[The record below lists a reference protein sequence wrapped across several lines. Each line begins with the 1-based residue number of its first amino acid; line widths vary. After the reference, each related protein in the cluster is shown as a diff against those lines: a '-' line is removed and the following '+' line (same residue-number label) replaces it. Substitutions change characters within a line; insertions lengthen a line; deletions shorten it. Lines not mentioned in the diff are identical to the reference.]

1 MRIVHPDDH
10 ARRGSTSDVARSRSW
25 MTALCLQHALETLM
39 RRQLPLL
46 SLCATL
52 AASHVHAQTIT
63 ADPRLSAEIDKRTAA
78 ILPKVV
84 AWRHDI
90 HQHPELGYQEKRT
103 GALVAAHLRSLGL
116 VVQENV
122 GGIGGVVGILKGGKP
137 GPTVALRADMDALPV
152 TEQVDLPFKST
163 VRTTYNGQDVGVM
176 HACGH
181 DTHVAM
187 LMGTAEVL
195 TGLKAE
201 LPGTVKFI
209 FQPAEEVPP
218 KGGAAAL
225 IDAGVLEGVD
235 VIFGLHVGP
244 GPIGSIGYRAG
255 PIQASADNFRIVI
268 HGRQGH
274 GAMPANAVDPIVIG
288 AEVIT
293 GIQTI
298 VSRQIDL
305 AVAPAVVTVG
315 AFHGGVRENII
326 PDSAYMIGTIR
337 TFDPRI
343 RTSIHSRMKRMAE
356 GIAAASGA
364 TATVSIELGYPVTA
378 NDPATVARFIPTLK
392 RVAGDAGAS
401 ERGLTMPSEDFSRY
415 AEKVPGFFFNLGV
428 TPADQDYKTAP
439 SNHSPLFQAD
449 DKALPYGVRALSNVT
464 LDYLRGGAPQ
474 KPIP

>member
-1 MRIVHPDDH
+1 MPRNSDFSS
-10 ARRGSTSDVARSRSW
+10 GSPSRSAAVAILRSLLP
-25 MTALCLQHALETLM
+25 ALAFV
-39 RRQLPLL
+39 
-46 SLCATL
+46 
-52 AASHVHAQTIT
+52 AAARADAQTIT
-63 ADPRLSAEIDKRTAA
+63 PDPKLNAEIDRRTAA
-78 ILPKVV
+78 IVDKVV

-90 HQHPELGYQEKRT
+90 HQHPELGYAEKRT
-103 GALVAAHLRSLGL
+103 AGIVAAHLKALGL
-116 VVQENV
+116 TVQENV
-122 GGIGGVVGILKGGKP
+122 GGIPGVVGTLKGGKP

-163 VRTTYNGQDVGVM
+163 VRAVYQGQDVGVM

-195 TGLKAE
+195 AGMRAE

-218 KGGAAAL
+218 RGGAAAL

-255 PIQASADNFRIVI
+255 PMQASADNFRIVI

-274 GAMPANAVDPIVIG
+274 GAMPANTVDPIVIG
-288 AEVIT
+288 AQVV
-293 GIQTI
+293 GALQTI

-305 AVAPAVVTVG
+305 TVSPAVVTVG

-337 TFDPRI
+337 TFDPRV
-343 RTSIHSRMKRMAE
+343 RTSIHSRMKRIAE
-356 GIAAASGA
+356 NIAEASGA
-364 TATVSIELGYPVTA
+364 TATVTIELGYPVTA

-415 AEKVPGFFFNLGV
+415 AERVPGFFFNLGV
-428 TPADQDYKTAP
+428 TPANQDYKTAP
-439 SNHSPLFQAD
+439 SNHSPLFEAD
-449 DKALPYGVRALSNVT
+449 DKALPYGVRALSSVA
-464 LDYLRGGAPQ
+464 LDYLRGGPPM
-474 KPIP
+474 KPVP

>member
-1 MRIVHPDDH
+1 MRL
-10 ARRGSTSDVARSRSW
+10 RR
-25 MTALCLQHALETLM
+25 L
-39 RRQLPLL
+39 LP
-46 SLCATL
+46 AFVVL
-52 AASHVHAQTIT
+52 AATRLPAQTIT
-63 ADPRLSAEIDKRTAA
+63 SDARLSAEIDRRTAA
-78 ILPKVV
+78 IIDKVV

-90 HQHPELGYQEKRT
+90 HQHPELGYAEKRT
-103 GALVAAHLRSLGL
+103 AALVAAHLKSLGL
-116 VVQENV
+116 EVQENV
-122 GGIGGVVGILKGGKP
+122 GGIPGVVGILKGGKP

-163 VRTTYNGQDVGVM
+163 VRAVYQGQDVGVM

-195 TGLKAE
+195 TGMKAE
-201 LPGTVKFI
+201 IPGTVKFI

-218 KGGAAAL
+218 RGGAAAL

-274 GAMPANAVDPIVIG
+274 GAMPSNTVDPIVVG
-288 AEVIT
+288 AQVV
-293 GIQTI
+293 GALQTI

-305 AVAPAVVTVG
+305 TVAPAVVTVG

-343 RTSIHSRMKRMAE
+343 RTTIHSRMKRIAE
-356 GIAAASGA
+356 NIAEASGA

-392 RVAGDAGAS
+392 RVAGAAGAS

-449 DKALPYGVRALSNVT
+449 DKALPYGVRALSNVA
-464 LDYLRGGAPQ
+464 LDYLRGGKPQ
-474 KPIP
+474 AIVP

>member
-1 MRIVHPDDH
+1 MHVPSPQSPPLPLPMR
-10 ARRGSTSDVARSRSW
+10 RNSGSKPSSPSRSAAIAILRGLVPVL
-25 MTALCLQHALETLM
+25 AL
-39 RRQLPLL
+39 
-46 SLCATL
+46 L
-52 AASHVHAQTIT
+52 AATRVQAQTIT
-63 ADPRLSAEIDKRTAA
+63 PDPRLNAEIDRRTAA
-78 ILPKVV
+78 IFDKVV

-90 HQHPELGYQEKRT
+90 HQHPELGYAEKRT
-103 GALVAAHLRSLGL
+103 AAIVAAHLKALGMT
-116 VVQENV
+116 VQENV
-122 GGIGGVVGILKGGKP
+122 GGIPGVVGTLKGGKP

-152 TEQVDLPFKST
+152 TEQVDLPYKST
-163 VRTTYNGQDVGVM
+163 VRAVYQGQDVGVM

-195 TGLKAE
+195 AGLRAE

-218 KGGAAAL
+218 RGGAAAL

-274 GAMPANAVDPIVIG
+274 GAMPANTVDPIVIG
-288 AEVIT
+288 AQVV
-293 GIQTI
+293 GALQTI

-326 PDSAYMIGTIR
+326 PDSVYMIGTIR
-337 TFDPRI
+337 TFDPRT
-343 RTSIHSRMKRMAE
+343 RTSIHSRMKRIAE
-356 GIAAASGA
+356 NIAEASGA

-392 RVAGDAGAS
+392 RVAGDAGAT

-428 TPADQDYKTAP
+428 TPANQDYKTAA
-439 SNHSPLFQAD
+439 SNHSPLFEAD
-449 DKALPYGVRALSNVT
+449 DKALPYGVRALSSVAI
-464 LDYLRGGAPQ
+464 DYLRSG
-474 KPIP
+474 KPVKLIP

>member
-1 MRIVHPDDH
+1 MLVCAAALTAP
-10 ARRGSTSDVARSRSW
+10 
-25 MTALCLQHALETLM
+25 TALT
-39 RRQLPLL
+39 
-46 SLCATL
+46 
-52 AASHVHAQTIT
+52 AQSIT
-63 ADPRLSAEIDKRTAA
+63 ADPRVNAEIERRTAA
-78 ILPKVV
+78 INDKIV

-103 GALVAAHLRSLGL
+103 AALVAAHLKSLGL

-122 GGIGGVVGILKGGKP
+122 GGIPGVVGVLKGGKP

-152 TEQVDLPFKST
+152 TEQVDLPWKST

-181 DTHVAM
+181 DMHVAM

-195 TGLKAE
+195 TGMKAD

-218 KGGAAAL
+218 KGGAMAL

-244 GPIGSIGYRAG
+244 GPLGSLGYRAG
-255 PIQASADNFRIVI
+255 PMQASADNFRIVI

-274 GAMPANAVDPIVIG
+274 GAVPANTVDPIVIG
-288 AEVIT
+288 AQVV
-293 GIQTI
+293 GALQTI

-305 AVAPAVVTVG
+305 TVTPAVVTVG

-337 TFDPRI
+337 TFDPRV
-343 RTSIHSRMKRMAE
+343 RTSIHSRMKRIAE
-356 GIAAASGA
+356 NIAEASGA
-364 TATVSIELGYPVTA
+364 TATVTIELGYPVTA
-378 NDPATVARFIPTLK
+378 NDPATVARFVPTLK
-392 RVAGDAGAS
+392 RVAGAAGAN
-401 ERGLTMPSEDFSRY
+401 ERGLTMPAEDFSRY

-428 TPADQDYKTAP
+428 TPAEMDYKTAP
-439 SNHSPLFQAD
+439 SNHSPLFQGD
-449 DKALPYGVRALSNVT
+449 DKALPVGVRALSSVT
-464 LDYLRGGAPQ
+464 MDYLRGGAPQ
-474 KPIP
+474 KPVP

>member
-1 MRIVHPDDH
+1 MPRNSDFSS
-10 ARRGSTSDVARSRSW
+10 GSPSRSAAVAILRSLLP
-25 MTALCLQHALETLM
+25 ALAF
-39 RRQLPLL
+39 
-46 SLCATL
+46 L
-52 AASHVHAQTIT
+52 AAARADAQTIT
-63 ADPRLSAEIDKRTAA
+63 PDPKLNAEIDRRTAA
-78 ILPKVV
+78 IVDKVV

-90 HQHPELGYQEKRT
+90 HQHPELGYAEKRT
-103 GALVAAHLRSLGL
+103 AGIVAAHLKALGL
-116 VVQENV
+116 TVQENV
-122 GGIGGVVGILKGGKP
+122 GGIPGVVGTLKGGKP

-163 VRTTYNGQDVGVM
+163 VRAVYQGQDVGVM

-195 TGLKAE
+195 AGMRAE

-218 KGGAAAL
+218 RGGAAAL

-255 PIQASADNFRIVI
+255 PMQASADNFRIVI

-274 GAMPANAVDPIVIG
+274 GAMPANTVDPIVIG
-288 AEVIT
+288 AQVV
-293 GIQTI
+293 GALQTI

-305 AVAPAVVTVG
+305 TVSPAVVTVG

-337 TFDPRI
+337 TFDPRV
-343 RTSIHSRMKRMAE
+343 RTSIHSRMKRIAE
-356 GIAAASGA
+356 NIAEASGA
-364 TATVSIELGYPVTA
+364 TATVTIELGYPVTA

-415 AEKVPGFFFNLGV
+415 AERVPGFFFNLGV
-428 TPADQDYKTAP
+428 TPANQDYKTAP
-439 SNHSPLFQAD
+439 SNHSPLFEAD
-449 DKALPYGVRALSNVT
+449 DKALPYGVRALSSVA
-464 LDYLRGGAPQ
+464 LDYLRGGPPM
-474 KPIP
+474 KPVP

>member
-1 MRIVHPDDH
+1 MRSVSGLYSRFCPSPTV
-10 ARRGSTSDVARSRSW
+10 RGLVSAVA
-25 MTALCLQHALETLM
+25 
-39 RRQLPLL
+39 
-46 SLCATL
+46 L
-52 AASHVHAQTIT
+52 AAATRADAQTIT
-63 ADPRLSAEIDKRTAA
+63 PDAKLNAEIDRRTAA
-78 ILPKVV
+78 IYDKVV

-90 HQHPELGYQEKRT
+90 HQHPELGYAEKRT
-103 GALVAAHLRSLGL
+103 AGIVAAHLKALGI

-122 GGIGGVVGILKGGKP
+122 GGIPGVVGTLKGGKP

-152 TEQVDLPFKST
+152 TEQVELPYKST
-163 VRTTYNGQDVGVM
+163 VRAIYQGQDVGVM

-187 LMGTAEVL
+187 LMGAAEVL
-195 TGLKAE
+195 AGMRAE
-201 LPGTVKFI
+201 LPGTVKVI
-209 FQPAEEVPP
+209 FQPAEEVSPR
-218 KGGAAAL
+218 GGAAAL

-255 PIQASADNFRIVI
+255 PMQASADNFRIVI

-274 GAMPANAVDPIVIG
+274 GAMPSNTVDPIVIG
-288 AEVIT
+288 AQVV
-293 GIQTI
+293 GALQTI

-305 AVAPAVVTVG
+305 AVSPAVVTVG

-343 RTSIHSRMKRMAE
+343 RTTIHSRVKRIAE
-356 GIAAASGA
+356 NIAQASGA
-364 TATVSIELGYPVTA
+364 TATVSIELGYPVTV

-428 TPADQDYKTAP
+428 TPAKQDYKTAA
-439 SNHSPLFQAD
+439 SNHSPLFEAD
-449 DKALPYGVRALSNVT
+449 DSALPYGVRALSSVA
-464 LDYLRGGAPQ
+464 LDYLRGG
-474 KPIP
+474 KPVKLVP

>member
-1 MRIVHPDDH
+1 MPRLLV
-10 ARRGSTSDVARSRSW
+10 VA
-25 MTALCLQHALETLM
+25 ALCL
-39 RRQLPLL
+39 
-46 SLCATL
+46 
-52 AASHVHAQTIT
+52 ASRAVVAQPIT
-63 ADPRLSAEIDKRTAA
+63 PDARLNAEIDRRTAA
-78 ILPKVV
+78 ITDKVV

-90 HQHPELGYQEKRT
+90 HQHPELGYAEKRT
-103 GALVAAHLRSLGL
+103 AALVAAHLKSLGL

-152 TEQVDLPFKST
+152 TEQVNIPFKST

-195 TGLKAE
+195 TGMRAE
-201 LPGTVKFI
+201 LPGTVKFV

-218 KGGAAAL
+218 RGGAAAL

-255 PIQASADNFRIVI
+255 PIQASTDNFRIVI

-274 GAMPANAVDPIVIG
+274 GAMPANTVDPIVVGAQVIG
-288 AEVIT
+288 AL
-293 GIQTI
+293 QTI

-305 AVAPAVVTVG
+305 TVSPAVVTVG

-337 TFDPRI
+337 VFDPRS
-343 RTSIHSRMKRMAE
+343 RVSIHSRMKRIAE
-356 GIAAASGA
+356 NIAEASGA
-364 TATVSIELGYPVTA
+364 TATVSIESGYPVTV
-378 NDPATVARFIPTLK
+378 NDPATVARFVPTLR
-392 RVAGDAGAS
+392 RVAGAAGAT

-428 TPADQDYKTAP
+428 TPAGQDYTTAA
-439 SNHSPLFQAD
+439 SNHSPLFEAD
-449 DKALPYGVRALSNVT
+449 DKALPYGVRAMSSVA
-464 LDYLRGGAPQ
+464 LDYLRGGPPM
-474 KPIP
+474 KPVP

>member
-1 MRIVHPDDH
+1 MHRHLLLLP
-10 ARRGSTSDVARSRSW
+10 AL
-25 MTALCLQHALETLM
+25 ALCLAS
-39 RRQLPLL
+39 R
-46 SLCATL
+46 AT
-52 AASHVHAQTIT
+52 AQPIT
-63 ADPRLSAEIDKRTAA
+63 PDPRLNAEIDRRTAA
-78 ILPKVV
+78 IIDKVV

-90 HQHPELGYQEKRT
+90 HQHPELGYEEKRT
-103 GALVAAHLRSLGL
+103 AALVAAHLKSLGL

-122 GGIGGVVGILKGGKP
+122 GGIGGVVGILKGAKP

-163 VRTTYNGQDVGVM
+163 VRTVYQGQDVGVM

-195 TGLKAE
+195 AGMRSE
-201 LPGTVKFI
+201 LPGTVKFV

-218 KGGAAAL
+218 RGGAL
-225 IDAGVLEGVD
+225 PMIEAGVLEGVD

-255 PIQASADNFRIVI
+255 PIQASTDNFRIVI

-274 GAMPANAVDPIVIG
+274 GAMPSATVDPIVIG
-288 AEVIT
+288 AQVV
-293 GIQTI
+293 GALQTI

-305 AVAPAVVTVG
+305 AVSPAVVTVG

-326 PDSAYMIGTIR
+326 PDSVYMIGTVR
-337 TFDPRI
+337 TFDGRV
-343 RTSIHSRMKRMAE
+343 RSSIHSRMKRIAE
-356 GIAAASGA
+356 NIAEASGA
-364 TATVSIELGYPVTA
+364 TATVSIVPGYPVTV
-378 NDPATVARFIPTLK
+378 NDPTTVARFIPTLR
-392 RVAGDAGAS
+392 RVAGAAGAA

-415 AEKVPGFFFNLGV
+415 AERVPGFFFNLGV
-428 TPADQDYKTAP
+428 TPAGIDLATVA

-449 DKALPYGVRALSNVT
+449 DKALPYGVRAMSGVA
-464 LDYLRGGAPQ
+464 LDYLRSGAPQ
-474 KPIP
+474 KPVP

>member
-1 MRIVHPDDH
+1 
-10 ARRGSTSDVARSRSW
+10 
-25 MTALCLQHALETLM
+25 M
-39 RRQLPLL
+39 RRFIPFLALFAALQLP
-46 SLCATL
+46 
-52 AASHVHAQTIT
+52 AQTIT
-63 ADPRLSAEIDKRTAA
+63 SDPRLNAEIDRRTAA
-78 ILPKVV
+78 IVDKVV

-103 GALVAAHLRSLGL
+103 AALVAAHLKSLGL

-122 GGIGGVVGILKGGKP
+122 GGIGGVVGILKGGKA
-137 GPTVALRADMDALPV
+137 GPTVALRADMDALPI

-163 VRTTYNGQDVGVM
+163 VRTVYNGQDVGVM

-195 TGLKAE
+195 AGMRAE

-218 KGGAAAL
+218 RGGAAAL

-244 GPIGSIGYRAG
+244 GELGSIGYRAG

-268 HGRQGH
+268 HGRGGH
-274 GAMPANAVDPIVIG
+274 GAIPANTIDPIVVG
-288 AEVIT
+288 AQVV
-293 GIQTI
+293 GALQTI

-305 AVAPAVVTVG
+305 TVAPAVVTVG
-315 AFHGGVRENII
+315 AFHGGVRENVIA
-326 PDSAYMIGTIR
+326 DSAFMIGTIR

-343 RTSIHSRMKRMAE
+343 RTSIHSRMKRIAE
-356 GIAAASGA
+356 SIAEASGA
-364 TATVSIELGYPVTA
+364 TATVTIELGYPVTA
-378 NDPATVARFIPTLK
+378 NDPAIVARFIPTLK
-392 RVAGDAGAS
+392 RVAGAAGAS
-401 ERGLTMPSEDFSRY
+401 EHGLTMPSEDFSRY

-428 TPADQDYKTAP
+428 TPADQDPKTAP

-449 DKALPYGVRALSNVT
+449 DKALPVGVRAMSNVA
-464 LDYLRGGAPQ
+464 LDYLRGGVPQ
-474 KPIP
+474 KIVP

>member
-1 MRIVHPDDH
+1 
-10 ARRGSTSDVARSRSW
+10 
-25 MTALCLQHALETLM
+25 M
-39 RRQLPLL
+39 RRVLPIFALL
-46 SLCATL
+46 VATRVEAQ
-52 AASHVHAQTIT
+52 AAYP
-63 ADPRLSAEIDKRTAA
+63 DPKLNAEIDRRTAA
-78 ILPKVV
+78 IMGKVI

-90 HQHPELGYQEKRT
+90 HQHPELGYAEKRT
-103 GALVAAHLRSLGL
+103 AGIVAAHLKALGL

-122 GGIGGVVGILKGGKP
+122 GGIPGVVGILKGGKP

-163 VRTTYNGQDVGVM
+163 VRSTWQGQDVGVM

-181 DTHVAM
+181 DMHVAM

-218 KGGAAAL
+218 RGGAAAL
-225 IDAGVLEGVD
+225 IDAGVLDSVD

-274 GAMPANAVDPIVIG
+274 GAMPANTVDPIVVG
-288 AEVIT
+288 AEVI
-293 GIQTI
+293 GALQTI

-305 AVAPAVVTVG
+305 AISPAVVTVG
-315 AFHGGVRENII
+315 AFHAGNRENII

-337 TFDPRI
+337 TFDPRV
-343 RTSIHSRMKRMAE
+343 RTSIHSRMKRIAE
-356 GIAAASGA
+356 NIAAASGA

-392 RVAGDAGAS
+392 RVAGDAGAG
-401 ERGLTMPSEDFSRY
+401 ERGLSMPSEDFSRY
-415 AEKVPGFFFNLGV
+415 AERVPGFFFNLGV
-428 TPADQDYKTAP
+428 TPANQDYKTAP
-439 SNHSPLFQAD
+439 SNHSPLFEGD
-449 DKALPYGVRALSNVT
+449 DKAMPYGVRALSSVT
-464 LDYLRGGAPQ
+464 LDYLRGGRPPM
-474 KPIP
+474 KPVP

>member
-1 MRIVHPDDH
+1 
-10 ARRGSTSDVARSRSW
+10 
-25 MTALCLQHALETLM
+25 M
-39 RRQLPLL
+39 RRAFSMFALL
-46 SLCATL
+46 LATR
-52 AASHVHAQTIT
+52 VEAQTAFT
-63 ADPRLSAEIDKRTAA
+63 DPRLNAEIDRRTAA
-78 ILPKVV
+78 IMDQVI

-90 HQHPELGYQEKRT
+90 HQHPELGYAEKRT
-103 GALVAAHLRSLGL
+103 AGIVAAHLKALGL
-116 VVQENV
+116 TVQENV
-122 GGIGGVVGILKGGKP
+122 GGIPGVVGILKGGKP

-163 VRTTYNGQDVGVM
+163 VRTTYQGQDVGVM

-181 DTHVAM
+181 DMHVAM
-187 LMGTAEVL
+187 LMGTAAVL
-195 TGLKAE
+195 TAMKAE

-218 KGGAAAL
+218 RGGAAAL
-225 IDAGVLEGVD
+225 IDAGVLENVD

-274 GAMPANAVDPIVIG
+274 GAMPANTVDPIVVG
-288 AEVIT
+288 AEVI
-293 GIQTI
+293 GALQTI

-315 AFHGGVRENII
+315 AFHAGNRENII

-343 RTSIHSRMKRMAE
+343 RTSIHSRMKRIAE
-356 GIAAASGA
+356 NIAAASGA

-378 NDPATVARFIPTLK
+378 NDPATVARFVPTLK

-439 SNHSPLFQAD
+439 SNHSPLFQGD
-449 DKALPYGVRALSNVT
+449 DQAMPTGVRALSSVT
-464 LDYLRGGAPQ
+464 LDYLRGGRPPM
-474 KPIP
+474 KPVP

>member
-1 MRIVHPDDH
+1 MRLQTSLSFRQHLCH
-10 ARRGSTSDVARSRSW
+10 HLLQSLGRNARALIPVLALAVAAR
-25 MTALCLQHALETLM
+25 AQ
-39 RRQLPLL
+39 
-46 SLCATL
+46 
-52 AASHVHAQTIT
+52 AQTIT
-63 ADPRLSAEIDKRTAA
+63 ADPKLNAEIDRRSAA
-78 ILPKVV
+78 IFDKV
-84 AWRHDI
+84 AGWRHDI

-103 GALVAAHLRSLGL
+103 AALVAAHLKSLGMT
-116 VVQENV
+116 VQENV
-122 GGIGGVVGILKGGKP
+122 GGIGGVVGTLKGGKP

-152 TEQVDLPFKST
+152 TEQVDLPYKSL
-163 VRTTYNGQDVGVM
+163 VRTVYQGQDVGVM

-195 TGLKAE
+195 AGMRAE
-201 LPGTVKFI
+201 LPGTVKFV

-218 KGGAAAL
+218 RGGAAAL

-274 GAMPANAVDPIVIG
+274 GAMPANTVDPIVVG
-288 AEVIT
+288 AQVV
-293 GIQTI
+293 GALQTI

-326 PDSAYMIGTIR
+326 PDSVYMIGTIR

-343 RTSIHSRMKRMAE
+343 RTAIHSRMKRIAE
-356 GIAAASGA
+356 NIAEASGA
-364 TATVSIELGYPVTA
+364 TATVSIELGYPVTV

-392 RVAGDAGAS
+392 RVAGDAGAT

-428 TPADQDYKTAP
+428 TPANQDYRTAP
-439 SNHSPLFQAD
+439 SNHSPLFEAD
-449 DKALPYGVRALSNVT
+449 DKALPYGVRALSSVT
-464 LDYLRGGAPQ
+464 LDYLRGGPPM
-474 KPIP
+474 KPVP

>member
-1 MRIVHPDDH
+1 
-10 ARRGSTSDVARSRSW
+10 
-25 MTALCLQHALETLM
+25 
-39 RRQLPLL
+39 
-46 SLCATL
+46 
-52 AASHVHAQTIT
+52 
-63 ADPRLSAEIDKRTAA
+63 
-78 ILPKVV
+78 
-84 AWRHDI
+84 
-90 HQHPELGYQEKRT
+90 
-103 GALVAAHLRSLGL
+103 
-116 VVQENV
+116 
-122 GGIGGVVGILKGGKP
+122 
-137 GPTVALRADMDALPV
+137 
-152 TEQVDLPFKST
+152 
-163 VRTTYNGQDVGVM
+163 M

-195 TGLKAE
+195 AGMRAE

-218 KGGAAAL
+218 RGGAAAL

-255 PIQASADNFRIVI
+255 PIQASSDNFRIVI

-274 GAMPANAVDPIVIG
+274 GAMPSNTVDPIVIG
-288 AEVIT
+288 AQLV
-293 GIQTI
+293 GALQTI

-305 AVAPAVVTVG
+305 TVSPAVVTVG

-326 PDSAYMIGTIR
+326 PDSVYMIGTIR

-343 RTSIHSRMKRMAE
+343 RTSIHSRMKRIAE
-356 GIAAASGA
+356 NIAVASGA
-364 TATVSIELGYPVTA
+364 TATVSIDLGYPVTV

-428 TPADQDYKTAP
+428 TPANQDYKTAAG
-439 SNHSPLFQAD
+439 NHSPLFEAD
-449 DKALPYGVRALSNVT
+449 DTALPYGVRALSGVA
-464 LDYLRGGAPQ
+464 LDYLRGG
-474 KPIP
+474 KPVKLVP

>member
-1 MRIVHPDDH
+1 VAA
-10 ARRGSTSDVARSRSW
+10 ARAD
-25 MTALCLQHALETLM
+25 
-39 RRQLPLL
+39 
-46 SLCATL
+46 
-52 AASHVHAQTIT
+52 AQTIT
-63 ADPRLSAEIDKRTAA
+63 PDPKLNAEIDRRTAA
-78 ILPKVV
+78 IVDKVV

-90 HQHPELGYQEKRT
+90 HQHPELGYAEKRT
-103 GALVAAHLRSLGL
+103 AGIVAAHLKALGL
-116 VVQENV
+116 TVQENV
-122 GGIGGVVGILKGGKP
+122 GGIPGVVGTLKGGKP

-163 VRTTYNGQDVGVM
+163 VRAVYQGQDVGVM

-195 TGLKAE
+195 AGMRAE

-218 KGGAAAL
+218 RGGAAAL

-255 PIQASADNFRIVI
+255 PMQASADNFRIVI

-274 GAMPANAVDPIVIG
+274 GAMPANTVDPIVIG
-288 AEVIT
+288 AQVV
-293 GIQTI
+293 GALQTI

-305 AVAPAVVTVG
+305 TVSPAVVTVG

-337 TFDPRI
+337 TFDPRV
-343 RTSIHSRMKRMAE
+343 RTSIHSRMKRIAE
-356 GIAAASGA
+356 NIAEASGA
-364 TATVSIELGYPVTA
+364 TATVTIELGYPVTA

-415 AEKVPGFFFNLGV
+415 AERVPGFFFNLGV
-428 TPADQDYKTAP
+428 TPANQDYKTAP
-439 SNHSPLFQAD
+439 SNHSPLFEAD
-449 DKALPYGVRALSNVT
+449 DKALPYGVRALSSVA
-464 LDYLRGGAPQ
+464 LDYLRGGPPM
-474 KPIP
+474 KPVP

>member
-1 MRIVHPDDH
+1 MPAAHHLVSHVESPAPTSPSMRRFLPLL
-10 ARRGSTSDVARSRSW
+10 
-25 MTALCLQHALETLM
+25 ALCL
-39 RRQLPLL
+39 
-46 SLCATL
+46 
-52 AASHVHAQTIT
+52 ASRAYAQAIT
-63 ADPRLSAEIDKRTAA
+63 PDPRLNAEIDRRTAA
-78 ILPKVV
+78 IIDKVV

-90 HQHPELGYQEKRT
+90 HQHPELGYAEKRT
-103 GALVAAHLRSLGL
+103 AALVAAHLKSLGL

-152 TEQVDLPFKST
+152 TEQVDLPYKST
-163 VRTTYNGQDVGVM
+163 VRTTYQGQDVGVM

-195 TGLKAE
+195 SGMRAE
-201 LPGTVKFI
+201 LPGTVKFV

-218 KGGAAAL
+218 RGGAAAL

-255 PIQASADNFRIVI
+255 PMQASADNFRIVI

-274 GAMPANAVDPIVIG
+274 GAMPSNTVDPIVVG
-288 AEVIT
+288 AQVV
-293 GIQTI
+293 GALQTI

-305 AVAPAVVTVG
+305 TVAPAVVTVG

-343 RTSIHSRMKRMAE
+343 RTSIHSRMKRIAE
-356 GIAAASGA
+356 NIAEASGA
-364 TATVSIELGYPVTA
+364 TATVTIVLGYPVTV
-378 NDPATVARFIPTLK
+378 NDPATVARFVPTLR
-392 RVAGDAGAS
+392 RVAGAAGAT
-401 ERGLTMPSEDFSRY
+401 ERGLVMPSEDFSRY

-428 TPADQDYKTAP
+428 TPADQDYTTAP

-449 DKALPYGVRALSNVT
+449 DKALPYGVRALSSVA
-464 LDYLRGGAPQ
+464 LDYLRGGPPI
-474 KPIP
+474 KPVP

>member
-1 MRIVHPDDH
+1 MRFVSGFVSRFWSAAIL
-10 ARRGSTSDVARSRSW
+10 RGLAS
-25 MTALCLQHALETLM
+25 ALV
-39 RRQLPLL
+39 
-46 SLCATL
+46 L
-52 AASHVHAQTIT
+52 AAATRAEAQTIT
-63 ADPRLSAEIDKRTAA
+63 PDPRLNAEIDRRTAA
-78 ILPKVV
+78 IYGKVV
-84 AWRHDI
+84 GWRHDI

-103 GALVAAHLRSLGL
+103 AGIVAAHLKALGI

-122 GGIGGVVGILKGGKP
+122 GGIPGVVGILKGGKP

-163 VRTTYNGQDVGVM
+163 VRAVYQGQDVGVM

-195 TGLKAE
+195 AGMRAE

-218 KGGAAAL
+218 RGGAAAL

-255 PIQASADNFRIVI
+255 PMQASADNFRIVI

-274 GAMPANAVDPIVIG
+274 GAMPSNTVDPIVIG
-288 AEVIT
+288 AQLV
-293 GIQTI
+293 GALQTI

-305 AVAPAVVTVG
+305 TVSPAVVTVG

-326 PDSAYMIGTIR
+326 PDSVYMIGTIR

-343 RTSIHSRMKRMAE
+343 RTSIHSRMKRIAE
-356 GIAAASGA
+356 NLAAASGA
-364 TATVSIELGYPVTA
+364 TATVSIELGYPVTV

-428 TPADQDYKTAP
+428 TPANQDYKTAA
-439 SNHSPLFQAD
+439 SNHSPLFEAD
-449 DKALPYGVRALSNVT
+449 DTALPYGVRALSSVA
-464 LDYLRGGAPQ
+464 LDYLRSG
-474 KPIP
+474 KPVKLVP

>member
-1 MRIVHPDDH
+1 
-10 ARRGSTSDVARSRSW
+10 
-25 MTALCLQHALETLM
+25 M
-39 RRQLPLL
+39 RRVLPIFALL
-46 SLCATL
+46 VATRVEAQ
-52 AASHVHAQTIT
+52 AAYP
-63 ADPRLSAEIDKRTAA
+63 DPKLNAEIDRRTAA
-78 ILPKVV
+78 IMGKVI

-90 HQHPELGYQEKRT
+90 HQHPELGYAEKRT
-103 GALVAAHLRSLGL
+103 AGIVAAHLKALGL
-116 VVQENV
+116 IVQENV
-122 GGIGGVVGILKGGKP
+122 GGIPGVVGILKGGKP

-163 VRTTYNGQDVGVM
+163 VRTTWQGQEVGVM

-181 DTHVAM
+181 DMHVAM

-195 TGLKAE
+195 TGLKAD

-218 KGGAAAL
+218 RGGAAAL
-225 IDAGVLEGVD
+225 IDAGVLDSVD

-274 GAMPANAVDPIVIG
+274 GAMPSNTVDPIVVG
-288 AEVIT
+288 AEVI
-293 GIQTI
+293 GALQTI

-305 AVAPAVVTVG
+305 AVSPAVVTVG
-315 AFHGGVRENII
+315 AFHAGNRENII

-337 TFDPRI
+337 TFDPRV
-343 RTSIHSRMKRMAE
+343 RTSIHSRMKRIAE
-356 GIAAASGA
+356 NIAAASGA

-392 RVAGDAGAS
+392 RVAGDAGAG
-401 ERGLTMPSEDFSRY
+401 ERGLSMPSEDFSRY

-428 TPADQDYKTAP
+428 TPAAQDYKTAP
-439 SNHSPLFQAD
+439 SNHSPLFEGD
-449 DKALPYGVRALSNVT
+449 DKAMPYGVRALSSVT
-464 LDYLRGGAPQ
+464 LDYLRGGRPPM
-474 KPIP
+474 KPVP

>member
-1 MRIVHPDDH
+1 MHRHLLLLP
-10 ARRGSTSDVARSRSW
+10 AL
-25 MTALCLQHALETLM
+25 ALCLAS
-39 RRQLPLL
+39 R
-46 SLCATL
+46 AT
-52 AASHVHAQTIT
+52 AQPIT
-63 ADPRLSAEIDKRTAA
+63 PDPRLNAEIDRRTAA
-78 ILPKVV
+78 IIDKVV

-90 HQHPELGYQEKRT
+90 HQHPELGYEEKRT
-103 GALVAAHLRSLGL
+103 AALVAAHLKSLGL

-122 GGIGGVVGILKGGKP
+122 GGIGGVVGILKGAKP

-163 VRTTYNGQDVGVM
+163 VRTVYQGQDVGVM

-195 TGLKAE
+195 AGMRSE
-201 LPGTVKFI
+201 LPGTVKFV

-218 KGGAAAL
+218 RGGAL
-225 IDAGVLEGVD
+225 PMIEAGVLEGVD

-255 PIQASADNFRIVI
+255 PIQASTDNFRIVI

-274 GAMPANAVDPIVIG
+274 GAMPSATVDPIVIG
-288 AEVIT
+288 AQVV
-293 GIQTI
+293 GALQTI

-305 AVAPAVVTVG
+305 AVSPAVVTVG

-326 PDSAYMIGTIR
+326 PDSVYMIGTVR
-337 TFDPRI
+337 TFDGRV
-343 RTSIHSRMKRMAE
+343 RSSIHSRMKRISENIAE
-356 GIAAASGA
+356 ASGA
-364 TATVSIELGYPVTA
+364 TATVSIVPGYPVTV
-378 NDPATVARFIPTLK
+378 NDPATVARFIPTLR
-392 RVAGDAGAS
+392 RVAGAAGAV

-415 AEKVPGFFFNLGV
+415 AERVPGFFFNLGV
-428 TPADQDYKTAP
+428 TPAGIDLATVA

-449 DKALPYGVRALSNVT
+449 DKALPYGVRAMSSVA
-464 LDYLRGGAPQ
+464 LDYLRSGPPP
-474 KPIP
+474 KPVP

>member
-1 MRIVHPDDH
+1 VRIRP
-10 ARRGSTSDVARSRSW
+10 S
-25 MTALCLQHALETLM
+25 LTLSAM
-39 RRQLPLL
+39 SLRHLAPLL
-46 SLCATL
+46 LL
-52 AASHVHAQTIT
+52 AAAAQLDAQTIT
-63 ADPRLSAEIDKRTAA
+63 ADPRLNAEIERRTAA
-78 ILPKVV
+78 INDKIVG
-84 AWRHDI
+84 WRHDI
-90 HQHPELGYQEKRT
+90 HQHPELGYAEKRT
-103 GALVAAHLRSLGL
+103 AALVAAHLKSLGL

-122 GGIGGVVGILKGGKP
+122 GGIPGVVGVLKGGKP

-152 TEQVDLPFKST
+152 TEQVDLPWKST

-181 DTHVAM
+181 DMHVAM

-195 TGLKAE
+195 AGMKAE
-201 LPGTVKFI
+201 VPGTVKFI

-218 KGGAAAL
+218 KGGAMAL
-225 IDAGVLEGVD
+225 IDAGVLDGVD

-244 GPIGSIGYRAG
+244 GPLGSIGYRAG
-255 PIQASADNFRIVI
+255 PMQASADNFRIVI

-274 GAMPANAVDPIVIG
+274 GAMPANTVDPIVIG
-288 AEVIT
+288 AQLV
-293 GIQTI
+293 GALQTI

-305 AVAPAVVTVG
+305 TVSPAVVTVG

-337 TFDPRI
+337 TFDPRL
-343 RTSIHSRMKRMAE
+343 RTSIHSRMKRIAE
-356 GIAAASGA
+356 NIAEASGA

-392 RVAGDAGAS
+392 RVAGAAGAT

-428 TPADQDYKTAP
+428 TPAEMDYRTAP
-439 SNHSPLFQAD
+439 SNHSPLFQGD
-449 DKALPYGVRALSNVT
+449 DKALPVGVRALSNVT
-464 LDYLRGGAPQ
+464 MDYLRGGAPQ
-474 KPIP
+474 KPVP

>member
-1 MRIVHPDDH
+1 MHRHLLLLP
-10 ARRGSTSDVARSRSW
+10 AL
-25 MTALCLQHALETLM
+25 ALCLAS
-39 RRQLPLL
+39 R
-46 SLCATL
+46 AT
-52 AASHVHAQTIT
+52 AQPIT
-63 ADPRLSAEIDKRTAA
+63 PDPRLNAEIDRRTAA
-78 ILPKVV
+78 IIDKVV

-90 HQHPELGYQEKRT
+90 HQHPELGYEEKRT
-103 GALVAAHLRSLGL
+103 AALVAAHLKSLGL

-122 GGIGGVVGILKGGKP
+122 GGIGGVVGILKGAKP

-163 VRTTYNGQDVGVM
+163 VRTVYQGQDVGVM

-195 TGLKAE
+195 AGMRSE
-201 LPGTVKFI
+201 LPGTVKFV

-218 KGGAAAL
+218 RGGAL
-225 IDAGVLEGVD
+225 PMIEAGVLEGVD

-255 PIQASADNFRIVI
+255 PIQASTDNFRIVI

-274 GAMPANAVDPIVIG
+274 GAMPSATVDPIVIG
-288 AEVIT
+288 AQVV
-293 GIQTI
+293 GALQTI

-305 AVAPAVVTVG
+305 AVSPAVVTVG

-326 PDSAYMIGTIR
+326 PDSVYMIGTVR
-337 TFDPRI
+337 TFDGRV
-343 RTSIHSRMKRMAE
+343 RSSIHSRMKRISENIAE
-356 GIAAASGA
+356 ASGA
-364 TATVSIELGYPVTA
+364 TATVSIVPGYPVTV
-378 NDPATVARFIPTLK
+378 NDPTTVARFIPTLR
-392 RVAGDAGAS
+392 RVAGAAGAA

-415 AEKVPGFFFNLGV
+415 AERVPGFFFNLGV
-428 TPADQDYKTAP
+428 TPAGIDLATVA

-449 DKALPYGVRALSNVT
+449 DKALPYGVRAMSSVA
-464 LDYLRGGAPQ
+464 LDYLRSGPPP
-474 KPIP
+474 KPVP

>member
-1 MRIVHPDDH
+1 MRRTSVPTS
-10 ARRGSTSDVARSRSW
+10 GSSSRS
-25 MTALCLQHALETLM
+25 TPIAFLRGLAPALALM
-39 RRQLPLL
+39 V
-46 SLCATL
+46 ATR
-52 AASHVHAQTIT
+52 ADAQAIT
-63 ADPRLSAEIDKRTAA
+63 PDPKLNAEIDRRTAA
-78 ILPKVV
+78 IYDKVV

-90 HQHPELGYQEKRT
+90 HQHPELGYAEKRT
-103 GALVAAHLRSLGL
+103 AGVVAAHLKALGIS
-116 VVQENV
+116 VQENV
-122 GGIGGVVGILKGGKP
+122 GGIPGVVGTLKGGKP

-152 TEQVDLPFKST
+152 TEQVDLPYKST
-163 VRTTYNGQDVGVM
+163 VRAVYQGQDVGVM

-195 TGLKAE
+195 AGMRAE

-218 KGGAAAL
+218 RGGAAVL

-288 AEVIT
+288 AQVINAL
-293 GIQTI
+293 QTI

-343 RTSIHSRMKRMAE
+343 RTSIHSRMKRIAE
-356 GIAAASGA
+356 NIAEASGA

-428 TPADQDYKTAP
+428 TPANQDYKTAA
-439 SNHSPLFQAD
+439 SNHSPLFEAD
-449 DKALPYGVRALSNVT
+449 DKALPYGVRALSSVAF
-464 LDYLRGGAPQ
+464 DYLRSG
-474 KPIP
+474 KPVKIVP